1 MKTGPKTR
9 QMWERARQ
17 TMPLGVNS
25 NFRYW
30 GPDLTFV
37 IKRGEGCYVWDL
49 DENKYIDYRLAWGPV
64 ILGHAYPK
72 VVERITEALKNGNV
86 FAMSNEIEI
95 RVAEKLCAMTGTDMV
110 RLTNTG
116 TEATMHAIRFARA
129 YTGRD
134 KILKFEGHYHGFHD
148 YTLFNCQPPIPGI
161 GYRRSPVLVAHGSGT
176 PRVVHHTVECIP
188 FNDFELLERV
198 IRDKWQDLACIIMEP
213 IMGNSPGIFPK
224 PGFLERVRDLCDE
237 YGIILIMDEVKTG
250 FRVAKGGAQELFGV
264 KGDLTCYAKAL
275 GNGFPIAAIAGCRKI
290 MGDIDYQKIPHG
302 GTYSGNAVSMA
313 AAEAVLDELEA
324 GALDKV
330 HAHGKKL
337 MEGLREIFRR
347 KGVPALVQGSPGMF
361 GIVFTEL
368 EKVTEYREWASSNH
382 HIYSEILLRMMEKGV
397 MPDKDSREPWFSSAS
412 HTDKEAGIALEAFE
426 DSLEEVLSYNRLAN

>member
-9 QMWERARQ
+9 KMWERARQ

-30 GPDLTFV
+30 GDDMTFV
-37 IKRGEGCYVWDL
+37 IKRGEGAYVWDM
-49 DENKYIDYRLAWGPV
+49 DANRYIDYRLAWGPV
-64 ILGHAYPK
+64 ILGHAYPS
-72 VVERITEALKNGNV
+72 VVERVSDVLKDGNV

-95 RVAEKLCAMTGTDMV
+95 RVAEKICAMTGMDMV

-134 KILKFEGHYHGFHD
+134 KILKFEGHYHGFQD

-161 GYRRSPVLVAHGSGT
+161 GYRRSPVIVPHGSGT
-176 PRVVHHTVECIP
+176 PRIISQLVECVP
-188 FNDFELLERV
+188 FNDFELLEKV
-198 IRDKWQDLACIIMEP
+198 VKDNWQHLACIILEP
-213 IMGNSPGIFPK
+213 IMGNSPGLFPK
-224 PGFLERVRDLCDE
+224 PGYLELIRKLCDE
-237 YGIILIMDEVKTG
+237 HGIVMIMDEVKTG
-250 FRVAKGGAQELFGV
+250 FRVANGGAQELFGV
-264 KGDLTCYAKAL
+264 KGDLATYAKAL

-290 MGDIDYQKIPHG
+290 MGEIDYQKIPHG
-302 GTYSGNAVSMA
+302 GTYSGNAVSVA

-324 GALDKV
+324 GILKKV

-337 MEGLREIFRR
+337 IAGIREIISR
-347 KGVPALVQGSPGMF
+347 KGIPALVQGSPGMF

-368 EKVTEYREWASSNH
+368 PKVFEYREWSSSNH
-382 HIYSEILLRMMEKGV
+382 GLYSEILLRMMEKGV
-397 MPDKDSREPWFSSAS
+397 MPDMDSREPWFISAS
-412 HTDKEAGIALEAFE
+412 HSDADAGVALQAFE
-426 DSLEEVLSYNRLAN
+426 DALTEVMDKPKG